1 MKKVIISWMKSL
13 KEKKLVLPIAL
24 ILAAM
29 IIGLVLFLIL
39 GNSGVVALTPAV
51 TIETPAKMT
60 ANDHEPFSLEL
71 QLSTLKKERYPAAS
85 FSISFDSAKLEFLG
99 IGEGNV
105 LINNSESSSGTA
117 LPEWSVNVEQSNEV
131 GVINILYLDMTGGR
145 YAFSKELLQEKDNV
159 ILLLNF
165 RLRGSVRKGDILELS
180 LDDAVFAATDETK
193 SLASISGTLK
203 TANGRIVIGG

>member
-39 GNSGVVALTPAV
+39 GNRGASALTPAV
-51 TIETPAKMT
+51 TIETPDKMA

-85 FSISFDSAKLEFLG
+85 FSISFDPAKLEFLG

-105 LINNSESSSGTA
+105 LINNNENSSGTA

-145 YAFSKELLQEKDNV
+145 YAFSKELLQEKGNV

>member
-1 MKKVIISWMKSL
+1 MNEKQVKAVI
-13 KEKKLVLPIAL
+13 VT
-24 ILAAM
+24 
-29 IIGLVLFLIL
+29 LFLLTAGIIL
-39 GNSGVVALTPAV
+39 LFLTRSGGGVPSAPAV
-51 TIETPAKMT
+51 MIETPEKMS
-60 ANDHEPFSLEL
+60 ASNHEAFPLEL
-71 QLSTLKKERYPAAS
+71 RLTSLAGDNYPAAS
-85 FSISFDSAKLEFLG
+85 FSISFDPAKLEFLG

-117 LPEWSVNVEQSNEV
+117 LPEWSVNVGQSNEV